1 MFLQKILF
9 REKFSCLFMSIVVF
23 ILVVFYCFK
32 RPIFG
37 LALLLQTNIIRG
49 ALKIDYVD
57 PCFGCPNEPDIFLG
71 MVMPLV
77 GFSLILLRSD
87 FIKKE
92 IKYPID
98 VADFYFFSLLVV
110 LLFTSAYAY
119 DTAAA
124 LGVFF
129 KFLFL
134 SFAFFFTSKI
144 VIANSSEP
152 KRLIGLFLLC
162 SYWLSI
168 LFGIIAS
175 ILYVQKGF
183 GQGYWRLTIPGV
195 HPIPYSQLIGLGAIA
210 SFLIFVTNGAYFNIK
225 SKFRLNFNKI
235 ILPFLLIVLF
245 ATNTRGVMVSFFA
258 FVLFY
263 IVLSKVKIKKSVLYI
278 SGSVVGLILFLA
290 IAYIDFDVLFERL
303 FSSYTKKS
311 TSDRFIAYYDSLQ
324 LFINHP
330 FGIGSEA
337 FQHFSI
343 LPYPHNYFL
352 ELIAQYG
359 IFGLALA
366 ILLALVLLYMFFITI
381 RLKKRDNTIVILFCL
396 VLYFLIEAMF
406 SFTIWM
412 HKGLCL
418 TMGFFMAYFYIYKT
432 KKVNL

>member
-1 MFLQKILF
+1 
-9 REKFSCLFMSIVVF
+9 MSYIIF
-23 ILVVFYCFK
+23 IFVIFCCFK
-32 RPIFG
+32 KPIFG

-57 PCFGCPNEPDIFLG
+57 PCFLCSNKPDFFLG
-71 MVMPLV
+71 MMMPIIGL
-77 GFSLILLRSD
+77 SLILFRND

-92 IKYPID
+92 TKYPID

-183 GQGYWRLTIPGV
+183 GQGYWRLTMPGV
-195 HPIPYSQLIGLGAIA
+195 HPIPFSQLIGLGVIT
-210 SFLIFVTNGAYFNIK
+210 SFLIFITNGAYFNIQ
-225 SKFRLNFNKI
+225 SRLSLNFNKI
-235 ILPFLLIVLF
+235 ILTFLLIVLF
-245 ATNTRGVMVSFFA
+245 ATNTRGVMVSLFA
-258 FVLFY
+258 FIFFY
-263 IVLSKVKIKKSVLYI
+263 VCLSKVKIKKSVLYL
-278 SGSVVGLILFLA
+278 SGGAVGLMLFFA
-290 IAYIDFDVLFERL
+290 ISYIDFYVLFERL
-303 FSSYTKKS
+303 FSTYTKKS
-311 TSDRFIAYYDSLQ
+311 TDDRFIAYYDSIQ

-330 FGIGSEA
+330 FGVGSES

-359 IFGLALA
+359 VFGLF
-366 ILLALVLLYMFFITI
+366 LALLLVLTILNMFFITSK
-381 RLKKRDNTIVILFCL
+381 LKKEDNTFVILMGL

-412 HKGLCL
+412 HKGLYL
-418 TMGFFMAYFYIYKT
+418 TMGLFMAYFYAYKI
-432 KKVNL
+432 KKVNA